1 MVKAADF
8 DAVYLVNQGK
18 TGMEDVSCHQRER
31 REREIDY
38 RCYFLHNFFFGFC
51 PSEKYEYMYIVNRHT
66 IVCTIHCLLPQ

>member
-1 MVKAADF
+1 M
-8 DAVYLVNQGK
+8 
-18 TGMEDVSCHQRER
+18 CHATNEKE
-31 REREIDY
+31 EREIDY